1 MKILLVVSVAAL
13 LAAAAS
19 FSSVSA
25 QDTPVPLPADTPGC
39 APIGPLHFVC
49 GVANAEDELLIP
61 DTRWIIASGMR
72 PGGGLKLVD
81 TDAKTEQFFY
91 TGAPDQMHPDKKL
104 YPNCPTPPDP
114 KTFIAHGISL
124 HTTSTPGRYILYVV
138 SHGTLESIEVF
149 GVDARGPQPT
159 LAWTG
164 CVPLPEKGGNSVS
177 AFSDGTIIVTVSDR
191 PGTTKSQELN
201 GEPTGDVLEWKPGT
215 DSFHAIVGTQL
226 AGDNG
231 IEVSP
236 DESEFYV
243 VAFGVHTVD
252 IFSRKDPSKPLR
264 STVAP
269 GFMPD
274 NLRWTGDK
282 LIAAGSVYDEPA
294 CGGTRIQALTNP
306 SRMRCNRGYMVD
318 QLDPKTMTW
327 TVLAYGE
334 ASSAIGGVATGVV
347 VGNTLWIGAN
357 SQEGLAYRTLPST
370 EPPPQGLAG
379 IGR

>member
-1 MKILLVVSVAAL
+1 MKMLPVVSVAAL
-13 LAAAAS
+13 LGAAAS
-19 FSSVSA
+19 FSLVFA
-25 QDTPVPLPADTPGC
+25 QDSPPVDPPDC
-39 APIGPLHFVC
+39 ATLGALHFVC
-49 GVANAEDELLIP
+49 GVVNAEDELLIP
-61 DTRWIIASGMR
+61 STHWIITGGMR
-72 PGGGLKLVD
+72 PGGGIKLVD
-81 TDAKTEQFFY
+81 TDAKTERFFY
-91 TGAPDQMHPDKKL
+91 TEGPDQVSPDKKL

-114 KTFIAHGISL
+114 KAFIVHGISL
-124 HTTSTPGRYILYVV
+124 HTTPAPGQYTLYAV
-138 SHGTLESIEVF
+138 SHGALESIEVF
-149 GVDARGPQPT
+149 GVDAREPQPKLT
-159 LAWTG
+159 WKG
-164 CVPLPEKGGNSVS
+164 CVPLPEKGANGVS
-177 AFSDGTIIVTVSDR
+177 AFSDGTIIVTISDR

-215 DSFHAIVGTQL
+215 DSFHIVAGTQL

-231 IEVSP
+231 IEISP

-243 VAFGVHTVD
+243 VAFGTHTVYV
-252 IFSRKDPSKPLR
+252 FSRANPSKPLR

-294 CGGTRIQALTNP
+294 CGGTRIQALSNP

-327 TVLAYGE
+327 SVLAYAE

-347 VGNTLWIGAN
+347 AGNTLWIGAN
-357 SQEGLAYRTLPST
+357 SEEGLAYRTLPST
-370 EPPPQGLAG
+370 EPPPQSHAG
-379 IGR
+379 NRR